1 MKLTQI
7 LLRKRKMHIKPQSHT
22 RHQQWNN
29 HWFLQQERTVQNFGM
44 VESLVQRGIPVCKP
58 EELCSP
64 VVERI
69 KEHFHFDHTKLESLP
84 KNSDHPLWHDSPAFT
99 FNNRTW
105 LPKDMEVEF
114 VLAASNSLE
123 VAALPDRVLERQRE
137 LPGDLSQELRLE
149 GAIRSAWMGDA
160 TQKLLPKNW
169 KVPYIGWHP
178 VESKMRPRNQY
189 DYTKFSYQWNEGP
202 KFGVPIPRK
211 LSNLTRGLVAEVFKS
226 CPDVSSSLVCSGEAA
241 VERQFLHTPGGDL
254 IRLYLDLPVA
264 VTSSRPLAQAASEQQ
279 VLDTQDTPVV
289 NIEPQSPL
297 AALRPTNIYRDVNA
311 HPVTSLLHSHPYINT
326 VFDFLTTPHGC
337 PMTDE
342 RSWKVTYEKGKCLM
356 LGFAAAIGQARLIYG
371 EEVEGVLP
379 KPVTVNAVTT
389 NGVWWQMSTFQLN
402 TMDLGSDVKN
412 LFYHH
417 PEPLR
422 LFDYCGYREARP
434 ELEGVNKE
442 TFSML
447 QSLLT
452 AGLE

>member
-7 LLRKRKMHIKPQSHT
+7 LLRKRKMRIKPQSHT

-58 EELCSP
+58 EEICSP
-64 VVERI
+64 VVERNRE
-69 KEHFHFDHTKLESLP
+69 KFEFDPTQLKSLP
-84 KNSDHPLWHDSPAFT
+84 RDSNHPLWHDSPAFT

-105 LPKDMEVEF
+105 LPKNLEVEF
-114 VLAASNSLE
+114 ALAASNSLE
-123 VAALPDRVLERQRE
+123 VAGLPDRVLERQAE
-137 LPGDLSQELRLE
+137 LAGDLGQELRLE

-160 TQKLLPKNW
+160 TQARLPKNW

-189 DYTKFSYQWNEGP
+189 DYKKFSWQWSSKPE
-202 KFGVPIPRK
+202 FGVPLPRK
-211 LSNLTRGLVAEVFKS
+211 LGNLTRSLVSEIFKS
-226 CPDVSSSLVCSGEAA
+226 CPEVAGGLVCSVETA
-241 VERQFLHTPGGDL
+241 VQRQFLHTPGGDL
-254 IRLYLDLPVA
+254 IRLDLALPVA

-279 VLDTQDTPVV
+279 VLDTQDIPVV

-297 AALRPTNIYRDVNA
+297 ATLKPSNIYRDENA

-326 VFDFLTTPHGC
+326 VFDLHTSPHGC

-342 RSWKVTYEKGKCLM
+342 RVWNVSYQKSKCLM
-356 LGFAAAIGQARLIYG
+356 LGFASALGQARLIYG
-371 EEVEGVLP
+371 DEVEGVLP
-379 KPVTVNAVTT
+379 KPVTVNAVCT
-389 NGVWWQMSTFQLN
+389 NGVHWQMATFQLN

-434 ELEGVNKE
+434 ELEGVQTE